1 MDYYESVVIDYLRAD
16 RAIFVNTEYCIQVNP
31 GTNPDKSGAHWYCD
45 AVALNFRWKEI
56 LLCEISY
63 SVNLGALAKRLKG

>member
-16 RAIFVNTEYCIQVNP
+16 RAIFVNTEYCIQINP
-31 GTNPDKSGAHWYCD
+31 GANPDRTGPHWYCD
-45 AVALNFRWKEI
+45 AVALNFRSEEI

-63 SVNLGALAKRLKG
+63 SATLNALRTRG